1 MADRRERLR
10 SMRLY
15 ALLTERQCRQPWRDT
30 AEMLIRGGVDAIQL
44 REKRMPDGEL
54 LDRARVLREMT
65 AGADVLFIVNDRP
78 DIALLSQADGVHV
91 GQGDLPPAEVR
102 SLLGRELLVGFST
115 HSVEQARAACE
126 SPVDYVAIGPVAPT
140 QTKGYDQGIGMDMVG
155 EVCAL
160 CAAKGLPVVAIGGI
174 AYDTV
179 MPVMRAG
186 AAAIAACSALCGDR
200 DPLSAAQELRALVEK
215 AVAERGEA
223 RE

>member
-30 AEMLIRGGVDAIQL
+30 AEMLIRGGVGAIQL

-54 LDRARVLREMT
+54 LDRARVLRKMT
-65 AGADVLFIVNDRP
+65 AGAGVLFIVNDRP

-91 GQGDLPPAEVR
+91 GQGDLPPTEVR
-102 SLLGRELLVGFST
+102 SLLGRDLLIGFST
-115 HSVEQARAACE
+115 HSLEQARAACQ

-140 QTKGYDQGIGMDMVG
+140 QTKGYDQGIGMDVVG

-160 CAAKGLPVVAIGGI
+160 CATRGLPVVAIGGI
-174 AYDTV
+174 AHDTV
-179 MPVMRAG
+179 TPVVRAG
-186 AAAIAACSALCGDR
+186 AAAIAACSALCSDR
-200 DPLSAAQELRALVEK
+200 DPLSAAQELRALVDR